1 MKRAKIAQPFLNPD
15 SIIEDLAIF
24 EYGLASCFPC
34 GIEPPMYNLL
44 FQNRKEALAP
54 CIVTRS
60 ADSGKLCL
68 QPYEATRVMT
78 SADVYWPAAITVKN
92 DVRRQVPAILSSF

>member
-15 SIIEDLAIF
+15 SVIEDLNIF
-24 EYGLASCFPC
+24 EYGLASCLPG

-54 CIVTRS
+54 CIVARP
-60 ADSGKLCL
+60 ANSGKAL
-68 QPYEATRVMT
+68 P
-78 SADVYWPAAITVKN
+78 
-92 DVRRQVPAILSSF
+92 PAI